1 MRHPHKTPRAVS
13 LRTLLL
19 AAVAAIGLALLAP
32 ASAAVAGDPVT
43 LNGRYI
49 VDEVGVLDQ
58 SGTARVQDAIDTLAT
73 EQGVNLF
80 VVYTDSF
87 TNPSDR
93 QAWAEQVATVN
104 QFGTNDVLLAVATT
118 DRLYQFS
125 VASDF
130 ALSDTQLTAIET
142 QDIVPALRQGDWA
155 GAAAGAAEGLGREL
169 AGSGSSGSTG
179 STGSTASD
187 GGFGGL
193 VWVLAIVIIVVVAAI
208 VLILVLR
215 RRRSI
220 DKTVTANAAA
230 QVAAQGPTQ
239 KELDRQVGA
248 VLVDLD
254 DAVTTSEEEL
264 GFAVAQ
270 FGAEAAAPFTAVLGE
285 VKTTLS
291 QAFTLK
297 QKLDD
302 AVPDTEEERRAW
314 SQQIIALCDQ
324 AADQLDEQAEA
335 FAALR
340 DLERDPV
347 PALSAATNDLQALT
361 GSGTQARERLAGL
374 TARYDAPALSTVVG
388 GVEQAD
394 RLRDFAQQQLEAAAT
409 AAKEGRAG
417 EAAVQI
423 RAAQQAVVQAQTLM
437 ASLVKLES
445 DLAAAGSALAAAIA
459 DAQQDLAEVARVQ
472 ASGTAADPELA
483 RLAAAVSVELQRA
496 QTTGPRDPLN
506 ARIALEAAD
515 APLDAALLSARGEQE
530 RATRLGAQRDRSIAA
545 AQSEIAAAQAYLQTR
560 RGAVGPD
567 ARTRLSE
574 AQRHLDLAVSVAISD
589 PESSI
594 REAGMAAQL
603 ASRASASAQQDVS
616 WAQTGGNQGMPTG
629 GGGGGDFTGALLGG
643 IIGGLLGGGGGGRS
657 GGYGGGFGGFG
668 GFGGGGGSSRGGWG
682 GGSRG
687 GGGGFGGSSGAGGRR
702 GGGGRF

>member
-32 ASAAVAGDPVT
+32 ASAALAGDPVT

-58 SGTARVQDAIDTLAT
+58 SGTAQVQDAIDTLAT

-130 ALSDTQLTAIET
+130 ALSDTQLTTIET
-142 QDIVPALRQGDWA
+142 QDIVPALRRGDWA
-155 GAAAGAAEGLGREL
+155 GAAAGAAQGLGREL
-169 AGSGSSGSTG
+169 AGSGSTGSSGATGSTG
-179 STGSTASD
+179 STGSSPSD

-220 DKTVTANAAA
+220 DTTVTANAAA

-254 DAVTTSEEEL
+254 DAVNTSEEEL

-285 VKTTLS
+285 VKSTLS

-302 AVPDTEEERRAW
+302 AVPDTDEERRAW
-314 SQQIIALCDQ
+314 SEQIIALCDQ
-324 AADQLDEQAEA
+324 AADKLDEQAEA

-374 TARYDAPALSTVVG
+374 TARYDAPALTTVVG
-388 GVEQAD
+388 SVEQAD
-394 RLRDFAQQQLEAAAT
+394 RLRDFAQQQLEAATT

-423 RAAQQAVVQAQTLM
+423 RSAQQAVVQAKTLM
-437 ASLVKLES
+437 AALAKLES
-445 DLAAAGSALAAAIA
+445 DLAAAGTALAAAVA

-496 QTTGPRDPLN
+496 QTAGPRDPLN
-506 ARIALEAAD
+506 ARITLEAAD
-515 APLDAALLSARGEQE
+515 APLDAALLSARDEQE

-574 AQRHLDLAVSVAISD
+574 AQRHLDLAVSVAITD

-594 REAGMAAQL
+594 REAGLAAQL

-643 IIGGLLGGGGGGRS
+643 IIGGLLGGGRS

-668 GFGGGGGSSRGGWG
+668 GFGG
-682 GGSRG
+682 
-687 GGGGFGGSSGAGGRR
+687 SSGGGGRR